1 MLLPIPICE
10 PDDDG
15 YILLDRLPE
24 DIILPM
30 DGERRDE
37 RSDIRPRFAV
47 LSRAPICPKPDD
59 NDDSREDNDNGRF
72 DRHPIDIILP
82 KLRKPP
88 DLLPDIND

>member
-72 DRHPIDIILP
+72 DRRPIDIILP